1 MYEKDSVI
9 TEQNSGGL
17 LSPEDLERERAFAEL
32 IKSMDTLIDDNKN
45 YLEANTVQDD
55 PIKEKENADIEGYTK
70 ISSDPDIFSPTEKEE
85 NKTNLNLES
94 EDDILQEG
102 EEESEIPDESLSV
115 DGKKIE
121 IVEPITPSEIQ
132 DVDKVNKT
140 KIIFGIIISALV
152 IGICGL
158 LFFI

>member
-32 IKSMDTLIDDNKN
+32 IKSMDALIDDNKN

-55 PIKEKENADIEGYTK
+55 PIKEKENDIEGYTK
-70 ISSDPDIFSPTEKEE
+70 ISSDPDIFSPKEKEE
-85 NKTNLNLES
+85 NKTNLES
-94 EDDILQEG
+94 EDDILPEG
-102 EEESEIPDESLSV
+102 EEESEIQDNSLSV

-121 IVEPITPSEIQ
+121 IVEPTTPSEIQ
-132 DVDKVNKT
+132 NVDKVNKT
-140 KIIFGIIISALV
+140 KIIFGIIISALI

-158 LFFI
+158 LFL